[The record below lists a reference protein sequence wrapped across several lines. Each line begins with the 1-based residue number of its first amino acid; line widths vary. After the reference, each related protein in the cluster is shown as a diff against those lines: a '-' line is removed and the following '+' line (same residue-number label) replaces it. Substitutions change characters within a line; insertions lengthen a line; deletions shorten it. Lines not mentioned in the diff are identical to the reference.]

1 MNMKSEIVY
10 IANPKTND
18 AKGKGYKY
26 AIVVVGEQ
34 PYAEFYGDNNNLT
47 IPAPYPQMIKETC
60 SKVACLVVMVSGRP
74 LVVEPYMMY
83 MDAFV
88 AAWLPG
94 TEARG
99 VADVIFGD
107 YEFQGTLSRTWF
119 RNVNQLPMNIGD
131 EHYDPLFPFGYG
143 LKMGLERR

>member
-1 MNMKSEIVY
+1 M
-10 IANPKTND
+10 
-18 AKGKGYKY
+18 
-26 AIVVVGEQ
+26 
-34 PYAEFYGDNNNLT
+34 
-47 IPAPYPQMIKETC
+47 
-60 SKVACLVVMVSGRP
+60 
-74 LVVEPYMMY
+74 VEPYMMY